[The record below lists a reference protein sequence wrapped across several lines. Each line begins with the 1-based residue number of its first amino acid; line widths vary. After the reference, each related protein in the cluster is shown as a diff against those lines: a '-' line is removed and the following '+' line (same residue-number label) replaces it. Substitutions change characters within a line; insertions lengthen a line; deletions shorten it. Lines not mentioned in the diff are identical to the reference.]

1 MTKFKVE
8 VVSNPTRKKNIKS
21 VSEGIAD
28 AKKHYQEVNQIN
40 NELGD
45 KVDRIRK
52 ERQEASRM
60 VSMANKRLRRLE
72 ANNLESSQA
81 YQMFIAEGGQYFSV
95 RGKTGNQL
103 QAEIARMRR
112 FINAKTSTI
121 TGINNHLKE
130 VADITGMEYKTLKE
144 LRAKAP
150 KFFELQSKVEQYLR
164 DVEDVASA
172 IDYNKIWEAINSYVS
187 KAKVDLADSKTDI
200 DSMIADVTDALLEYE
215 KPVSVGG
222 TVVRL
227 RNE

>member
-1 MTKFKVE
+1 MTKFKAE
-8 VVSNPTRKKNIKS
+8 IVSNPSRSTTHTSIDGLSKRVDEFQQKH
-21 VSEGIAD
+21 
-28 AKKHYQEVNQIN
+28 AKIGR
-40 NELGD
+40 ELQD
-45 KVDRIRK
+45 KTERIRK

-81 YQMFIAEGGQYFSV
+81 YQMFIAEGGQYFSI
-95 RGKTGNQL
+95 RGKTGNEL

-121 TGINNHLKE
+121 TGLNNHLKE

-164 DVEDVASA
+164 NVEDIASA
-172 IDYNKIWEAINSYVS
+172 IDYHKIWEAINSYVET
-187 KAKVDLADSKTDI
+187 AKVDLADSKTDI
-200 DSMIADVTDALLEYE
+200 DSMIKDVTDALLEYE

>member
-1 MTKFKVE
+1 MTKFKAE
-8 VVSNPTRKKNIKS
+8 IVSNPSRSTTHTSLSGLEQRAK
-21 VSEGIAD
+21 EFQ
-28 AKKHYQEVNQIN
+28 KKHETIN

-45 KVDRIRK
+45 KVERIRK
-52 ERQEASRM
+52 ERMEASRM

-72 ANNLESSQA
+72 ANKLENSQA
-81 YQMFIAEGGQYFSV
+81 YQMFIAEGGQYFSI

-103 QAEIARMRR
+103 QSEIARMRR
-112 FINAKTSTI
+112 FINAQTSTI
-121 TGINNHLKE
+121 TGLNNHLKE

-187 KAKVDLADSKTDI
+187 KAKIDLASSKTDI
-200 DSMIADVTDALLEYE
+200 DSMIKDVTDALLEYE

>member
-1 MTKFKVE
+1 MTKFKAE
-8 VVSNPTRKKNIKS
+8 IVSNPSRSTTHTSIDGVVKRVDEFQQKHAKIG
-21 VSEGIAD
+21 SEL
-28 AKKHYQEVNQIN
+28 Q
-40 NELGD
+40 D
-45 KVDRIRK
+45 KTERIRK
-52 ERQEASRM
+52 ERTEASRM

-81 YQMFIAEGGQYFSV
+81 YQMFIAEGGQYFSI
-95 RGKTGNQL
+95 RGKTGNEL
-103 QAEIARMRR
+103 QAELARMRR

-187 KAKVDLADSKTDI
+187 KAKVDLASSKTDI
-200 DSMIADVTDALLEYE
+200 DLMIADVTDALLEYE

>member
-8 VVSNPTRKKNIKS
+8 VVSNPTHTRNINS
-21 VSEGIAD
+21 VSQGIAD
-28 AKKHYQEVNQIN
+28 AQKHYNEVNQIN
-40 NELGD
+40 SELGD
-45 KVDRIRK
+45 KVERIRQ
-52 ERQEASRM
+52 ERMEASRM

-72 ANNLESSQA
+72 ANKLENSQA
-81 YQMFIAEGGQYFSV
+81 YQMFIAEGGQHFSI

-103 QAEIARMRR
+103 QAELARMRR

-121 TGINNHLKE
+121 TGLNNHLKE

-187 KAKVDLADSKTDI
+187 KAKVDLASSKTDI
-200 DSMIADVTDALLEYE
+200 DSMIKDVTDALLEYE